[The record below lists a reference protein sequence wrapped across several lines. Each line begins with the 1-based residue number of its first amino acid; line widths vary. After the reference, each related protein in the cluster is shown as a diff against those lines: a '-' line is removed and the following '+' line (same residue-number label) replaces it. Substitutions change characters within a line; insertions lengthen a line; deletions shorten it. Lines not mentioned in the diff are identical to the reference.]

1 MYVAIFSTSKLC
13 MPCIFR
19 LRPDFRSSSVGILIA
34 PQQRS
39 QSPRCNLYV
48 RESNISLTTVTNL
61 SSFSMR
67 TTRPSERHE
76 QAAIY
81 TAKERDEDKDGERPP
96 SYSSKLLQKIA
107 EFYSKSDS
115 TGQQSKSPFVGR
127 HIETLQRS
135 APSPLL
141 YSILFHHIAI
151 HLISAHHFTSHH
163 ILSYPI
169 SSPIIS
175 SLPIAIAVAVAV
187 GSSQPELL
195 LSYFTIFF
203 SSSQKCFSNFAERPP
218 SPVLTRNAISH
229 YLTPHHITSHHLTS
243 PYITS
248 HHITSPYIT
257 SHHIT
262 SPYITSH
269 GFT

>member
-151 HLISAHHFTSHH
+151 HFISAHHFTSHH

-187 GSSQPELL
+187 AVAVGSSQPELL

-203 SSSQKCFSNFAERPP
+203 SSPQKRFSNFAERPP

-229 YLTPHHITSHHLTS
+229 YLTSHHITSHHMVLLDLT
-243 PYITS
+243 
-248 HHITSPYIT
+248 
-257 SHHIT
+257 
-262 SPYITSH
+262 
-269 GFT
+269 